1 MSLSSPTRL
10 MDVRSGS
17 KPSNDFTS
25 FLLRCYDSRSCGG
38 VCLRTVVLLGSIGS
52 VIYTISVLTY
62 SAHNVHDLI
71 IVCLS
76 IYLAALLPAFFMLMY
91 KICVN
96 AQRRVILKDPR
107 ARGHEDPSRC
117 SLKTLRFIFMVMT
130 LLASLAAVLGYIVAP
145 LASVFFVAWD
155 GAAILFA
162 GRGACC
168 GNSEAL
174 ASKDLALGEFQSA
187 QRCTRSLDACH
198 GFAEA
203 FPPPA
208 PYVSYLKVLEYELD
222 WPIGVWKG
230 KVHKG
235 RSVMFIDFSYCM
247 NGWRDPQDCAGWCG
261 AHQPFFNL
269 QAATGHEEAC
279 ALRLGRHLW
288 TVSTVAGAPTM
299 AGGALLAALGFL
311 FYNFEAL

>member
-1 MSLSSPTRL
+1 
-10 MDVRSGS
+10 MDVRS

-62 SAHNVHDLI
+62 SAHNVHVRFWLGDLI

-130 LLASLAAVLGYIVAP
+130 LLASLAAVLGYIVVSNGMDVSSS
-145 LASVFFVAWD
+145 LLLQCGKS
-155 GAAILFA
+155 
-162 GRGACC
+162 

-208 PYVSYLKVLEYELD
+208 PYVSYLKVLEYEL
-222 WPIGVWKG
+222 
-230 KVHKG
+230 
-235 RSVMFIDFSYCM
+235 
-247 NGWRDPQDCAGWCG
+247 DCAGWCG

-311 FYNFEAL
+311 FYNSESCEVPR